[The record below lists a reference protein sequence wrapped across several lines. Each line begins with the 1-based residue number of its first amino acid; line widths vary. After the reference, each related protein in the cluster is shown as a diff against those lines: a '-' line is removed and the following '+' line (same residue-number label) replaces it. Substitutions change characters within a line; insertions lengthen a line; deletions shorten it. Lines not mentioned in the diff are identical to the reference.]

1 MLYDEHSV
9 RDNVRNKDGKRVF
22 FLGSADRLTPSARDW
37 LRAQRIQI
45 LPAAEAKPAR
55 YRLLGGGF
63 CREKPEHMTHL
74 NAQLLAPKTH
84 GRIAFRGA
92 LDLLEAEIILCKLKT
107 GIEALQ
113 EALEL
118 ARLLMRCDVLE
129 QPVGELRLGG
139 LDGAQ
144 LRQQSQFP
152 QAHFG
157 IPHFMPEAS
166 QGETMAWLNRCRCMV
181 RQAELAACRAY
192 EGPGGKCARPDM
204 VEALNRMSSFIY
216 ILMLRE
222 KARSM
227 DRGGN
232 GS

>member
-1 MLYDEHSV
+1 MLYDEHSA

-22 FLGSADRLTPSARDW
+22 FLGSTDQLTPSARDW
-37 LRAQRIQI
+37 LREQRIEI
-45 LPAAEAKPAR
+45 LPDAEARPAR

-63 CREKPEHMTHL
+63 CKEKPEHMTHL

-107 GIEALQ
+107 GIGQLQ

-129 QPVGELRLGG
+129 QPVGEVCLGG
-139 LDGAQ
+139 LTAAQ

-157 IPHFMPEAS
+157 IAHFMPEAS
-166 QGETMAWLNRCRCMV
+166 DGETVARLNRCRCMV

-192 EGPGGKCARPDM
+192 ETAGGKCARPDM

-216 ILMLRE
+216 ILMLKE
-222 KARSM
+222 KAK
-227 DRGGN
+227 G
-232 GS
+232 